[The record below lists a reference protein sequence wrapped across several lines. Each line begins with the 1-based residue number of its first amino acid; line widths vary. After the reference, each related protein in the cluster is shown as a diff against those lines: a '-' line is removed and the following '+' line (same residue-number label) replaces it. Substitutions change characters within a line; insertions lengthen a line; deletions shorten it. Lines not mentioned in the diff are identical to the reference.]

1 MYSVVLGYRINLIYC
16 AICVAIWDII
26 HILFE
31 YHERYERLQLY
42 ESFEEIGCL
51 NDFGKPHCVAIL
63 TELCIYS
70 LDLVFCVF
78 LIFGASAMKRV
89 WVLAWILL
97 SVYHLVDFLLFFTP
111 IYGEPLSLNVVPLYM
126 WADIGK
132 PPTLFSGRFLQISS
146 FAGISVL
153 GLSFVIY
160 FFKKLND
167 RHIQGVTR
175 ERLTNVEEFT
185 GVDFGAY

>member
-1 MYSVVLGYRINLIYC
+1 
-16 AICVAIWDII
+16 
-26 HILFE
+26 
-31 YHERYERLQLY
+31 
-42 ESFEEIGCL
+42 
-51 NDFGKPHCVAIL
+51 
-63 TELCIYS
+63 
-70 LDLVFCVF
+70 
-78 LIFGASAMKRV
+78 MKRV

-132 PPTLFSGRFLQISS
+132 PTTLSTETFLKDSL
-146 FAGISVL
+146 FAGVSVL

-160 FFKKLND
+160 FLKKLNEQ
-167 RHIQGVTR
+167 HIQGVIR

>member
-126 WADIGK
+126 WADIG
-132 PPTLFSGRFLQISS
+132 
-146 FAGISVL
+146 ISVL